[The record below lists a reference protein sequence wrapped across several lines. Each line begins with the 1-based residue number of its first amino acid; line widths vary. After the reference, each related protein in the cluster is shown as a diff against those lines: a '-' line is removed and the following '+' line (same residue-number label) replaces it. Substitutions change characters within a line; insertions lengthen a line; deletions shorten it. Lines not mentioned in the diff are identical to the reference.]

1 MYCALTGILLPVIP
15 GGMQTGMI
23 GASKN
28 VYLSSLVMLWSVFT
42 SAHALGG
49 DSVLNYVCEK
59 GSATRSVAVV
69 SDPEFA
75 CRVRYTKSS
84 IATFPWGARNDPDY
98 CHSKAIG
105 LVEKLAS
112 LGWECDSAED
122 VRSILVDQIDRYGR
136 HINFL
141 NSVDKTCSFYP
152 DEAQFGNLC
161 GDEREEAAII
171 YTCDADI
178 DNWNQ
183 HLAIFLEVE
192 SDPVI
197 SEVGGSD
204 YRLVSSYYIEN
215 NSVMMETEKIDPAGN
230 SSTAQNPVQQT
241 SIQCLYSAGSGWQL
255 IER

>member
-1 MYCALTGILLPVIP
+1 
-15 GGMQTGMI
+15 MI

-42 SAHALGG
+42 STQALGS

-59 GSATRSVAVV
+59 DGATRSVTVV

-84 IATFPWGARNDPDY
+84 VATFPWEARNDSVY

-105 LVEKLAS
+105 LVEKLVS
-112 LGWECDSAED
+112 LDWECDSAED

-136 HINFL
+136 HLKVL
-141 NSVDKTCSFYP
+141 NSVENTCSFYS

-171 YTCDADI
+171 YTCDSDI

-192 SDPVI
+192 SEPVI

-204 YRLVSSYYIEN
+204 YRLVSSYYIEH

-230 SSTAQNPVQQT
+230 SGTTQNPVQQT
-241 SIQCLYSAGSGWQL
+241 SIQCLYSASSGWQL